1 MNSFRIL
8 PNSSSQGRTQR
19 SFGSIQTR
27 NGTRVQA
34 LSHLRPLDYT
44 FEVTFSL
51 GGNSKEEQSGGGDGG
66 PKDPDDSTHAA
77 LETAKAKG
85 EPPAAR
91 TKKVLKN
98 FVESSVLPQDRP
110 MFRTQLRAIYDVL
123 DRFTGERMFGGSIEA
138 RILTLREQNK
148 DDIDKV
154 ISLVLSHI
162 KVSSKAKLVLTILN
176 HIKTKGISVS
186 NAESPLYKVLQD
198 LASLEAKSSTSVSL
212 KAREV
217 LIMGQMPSY
226 EERLGQMETVL
237 RSSVTSQYYG
247 EQVNTVH
254 TPSAEVLREL
264 SDSRYT
270 VFDVLSAF
278 FEHEDHMVP
287 VAAFEVY
294 IRRAYKGNTL
304 LSIDYEEG
312 DELDDGDSPSIVT
325 WRFNLGQSHSPPPT
339 PRISL
344 SGSASVS
351 DLTYLISRHQS
362 QPIRSP
368 PNVLNVALRLFR
380 EEDDM
385 PEDAWF
391 EKLTAFVNEQSSTLR
406 EHGVGCVSIILCCP
420 SQYPVYLTLREVDR
434 VWTEEQFIHN
444 IGPALA
450 FQLELSRL
458 SSYVES
464 KQIHIYHAVARENQ
478 LDNKFFVRA
487 LVQPVTTVLDALEL
501 VTAEPRNT
509 NCFIE
514 RHGKRLWRLHVTG
527 SEIRIALEDDE
538 GNVTPIRCVIENVS
552 GFIDNYHGYQELTT
566 DKGTTILTSI
576 GEKGPL
582 HLQPVHQAYSSK
594 ESLQPKRYQAHLI
607 STTYIYDFPDL
618 FSKALQNLWDNT
630 RATNPTLV
638 KPRVL
643 LESKEL
649 VLDEHD
655 QLAEVDSTRQ
665 QHFWNDRL
673 GIHYAYSRIPSRS
686 QSCSRSKRHH
696 LQNWII
702 RSHGRPILLSCSVR
716 ELGRPRIYLSANSGA
731 RIGLAEELIPLF
743 SAAWNEEGHPE
754 KGRSKAMIPSKPS
767 MLRWQE
773 SRALTG
779 AGALN
784 KVLGREVYTSNLQL
798 GGTQIGVSHLMA
810 SSDLEG
816 ATHILKWLS
825 YVPEVKD
832 GALLV
837 LESSGSWDR
846 DIGYTPPKG
855 AYDPRWF
862 IEGKTDEA
870 TSEWM
875 SGFFDK
881 GSFQETLSG
890 WAQTVVV
897 GRARLGGIPM
907 GVIAVETRTIERIIP
922 ADPANP
928 ASFEQCIMVGL
939 GTANSSTSDGE
950 ILACEQ

>member
-1 MNSFRIL
+1 MNTNLFNAL
-8 PNSSSQGRTQR
+8 
-19 SFGSIQTR
+19 
-27 NGTRVQA
+27 QA
-34 LSHLRPLDYT
+34 
-44 FEVTFSL
+44 TFSSEGKVACIL
-51 GGNSKEEQSGGGDGG
+51 SSLSGRI
-66 PKDPDDSTHAA
+66 PAKLDDSIHAA

-85 EPPAAR
+85 ELPAAR

-123 DRFTGERMFGGSIEA
+123 DRFTGGLKGHEIKFWSNLLEKYEATERMFGGSVEA

-148 DDIDKV
+148 DDLDKV

-278 FEHEDHMVP
+278 FEHEDHMIP
-287 VAAFEVY
+287 
-294 IRRAYKGNTL
+294 L
-304 LSIDYEEG
+304 G

-325 WRFNLGQSHSPPPT
+325 WRFNLGQSHSPPFT
-339 PRISL
+339 PHISL
-344 SGSASVS
+344 SGESKRSASVS

-362 QPIRSP
+362 QPIHVGAISSF
-368 PNVLNVALRLFR
+368 PNFLALVKDFSKAASALPLFDAIE
-380 EEDDM
+380 EEDGT

-391 EKLTAFVNEQSSTLR
+391 EKLTAFVNEKSSTLR
-406 EHGVGCVSIILCCP
+406 EHGVGRVSIMLCRP

-434 VWTEEQFIHN
+434 VWTEEQSIHN
-444 IGPALA
+444 IEPDLA

-478 LDNKFFVRA
+478 LDNRFFVRA

-509 NCFIE
+509 DCFIE

-552 GFIDNYHGYQELTT
+552 GFIVNYHGYQEITT
-566 DKGTTILTSI
+566 DKGTTILKSI

-594 ESLQPKRYQAHLI
+594 ESLQSKRYQAHLI
-607 STTYIYDFPDL
+607 GTTYVYDFPDL

-630 RATNPTLV
+630 RATNPTLTAPGNNTFGMIGWV
-638 KPRVL
+638 FTMRTPEFPQGRRVVVVANDITYKIGSFGPM
-643 LESKEL
+643 E
-649 VLDEHD
+649 D
-655 QLAEVDSTRQ
+655 QLFYLVTQ
-665 QHFWNDRL
+665 
-673 GIHYAYSRIPSRS
+673 YA
-686 QSCSRSKRHH
+686 
-696 LQNWII
+696 
-702 RSHGRPILLSCSVR
+702 R
-716 ELGRPRIYLSANSGA
+716 ELGLPRIYLSANSGA

-754 KGRSKAMIPSKPS
+754 KGGHYLYLTHENYLKLEEQGHDS
-767 MLRWQE
+767 E
-773 SRALTG
+773 SCALTG

-810 SSDLEG
+810 GSDLEG

-890 WAQTVVV
+890 WAQTVVI

-939 GTANSSTSDGE
+939 GTANSSMSNGK